1 MVEDNPEQTRVML
14 RKLSQM
20 AVLCE
25 ANACRRKAI
34 LNYFGEEAPD
44 QCGSCDVCL
53 TIREKFDGTIIAQKS
68 IVGRGTFG
76 K

>member
-53 TIREKFDGTIIAQKS
+53 TIRENLTALLSLKS